1 MFFHSLKE
9 MYVDLLWSLCYFSGK
24 TVLFFK
30 FKPGLRVREN
40 S

>member
-1 MFFHSLKE
+1 MFFCSLKE
-9 MYVDLLWSLCYFSGK
+9 MYTDLFYGSCVIWM
-24 TVLFFK
+24 VRLFYK